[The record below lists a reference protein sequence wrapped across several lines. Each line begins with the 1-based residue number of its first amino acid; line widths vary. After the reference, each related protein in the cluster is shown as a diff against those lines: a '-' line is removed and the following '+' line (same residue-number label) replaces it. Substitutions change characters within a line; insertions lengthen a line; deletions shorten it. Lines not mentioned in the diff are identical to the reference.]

1 MRRIATLSAPQ
12 HRFAPKPR
20 RCNDAPIRQD
30 AQVGL
35 VLVVLVVIAAVL
47 VAVVA
52 IAVRNQRAGVTRR
65 THDPTI
71 DPFGVGEPW
80 RRLVQGALRSQSRYR
95 ELVRTTAPGPMH
107 DALADIGAEV
117 DAAVS
122 ECWRIARR
130 GDDLGQALDD
140 MAVARARQQLAALG
154 TDDTDPAVVGQAEAL
169 RSRIAS
175 YDRVSASSADAERQ
189 LRLLVARLEETA
201 TRGTEL
207 SLTAGA
213 DPDLAALGTDV
224 THVVEELEAL
234 RVAFDEL
241 PRGEIGA

>member
-1 MRRIATLSAPQ
+1 M
-12 HRFAPKPR
+12 
-20 RCNDAPIRQD
+20 
-30 AQVGL
+30 
-35 VLVVLVVIAAVL
+35 VIAAVL
-47 VAVVA
+47 AAVIAV
-52 IAVRNQRAGVTRR
+52 AVRNGRAGVTRR

-80 RRLVQGALRSQSRYR
+80 RRLVQSALRSQSRYR
-95 ELVRTTAPGPMH
+95 ELVGTTPPGPMH
-107 DALADIGAEV
+107 DALAEIGAEV

-130 GDDLGQALDD
+130 GDDLGHALDG
-140 MAVARARQQLAALG
+140 MGVARARQQLAALRP
-154 TDDTDPAVVGQAEAL
+154 DDTDPAVTGQADAL

-175 YDRVSASSADAERQ
+175 YDRVTASSADAERE

-213 DPDLAALGTDV
+213 DDGLAALGSDV

-241 PRGEIGA
+241 PRGDG

>member
-1 MRRIATLSAPQ
+1 V
-12 HRFAPKPR
+12 
-20 RCNDAPIRQD
+20 
-30 AQVGL
+30 VGL

-47 VAVVA
+47 VGVLAV
-52 IAVRNQRAGVTRR
+52 AVRNQRAGVTRR

-80 RRLVQGALRSQSRYR
+80 RRLVQSALRSQSRYR
-95 ELVRTTAPGPMH
+95 ELLATTPAGPMH
-107 DALADIGAEV
+107 DALADIGVEV

-130 GDDLGQALDD
+130 GDDLGQALDG
-140 MAVARARQQLAALG
+140 MAIAQARRQLAALG
-154 TDDTDPAVVGQAEAL
+154 DDTDPAVTGQADAL

-175 YDRVSASSADAERQ
+175 YDRVAASSADAERQ

-207 SLTAGA
+207 SLTTGA
-213 DPDLAALGTDV
+213 DSGLAALGTDV

-234 RVAFDEL
+234 RLAFDEL
-241 PRGEIGA
+241 PPRGEIGA

>member
-1 MRRIATLSAPQ
+1 
-12 HRFAPKPR
+12 
-20 RCNDAPIRQD
+20 
-30 AQVGL
+30 VGL
-35 VLVVLVVIAAVL
+35 ILVVLVIVAALL

-52 IAVRNQRAGVTRR
+52 VAVRNQRAGVTRR

-80 RRLVQGALRSQSRYR
+80 RRLVQSALRSQSRYR
-95 ELVRTTAPGPMH
+95 ELLTTTPTGPMH

-130 GDDLGQALDD
+130 GDDLGQALDG
-140 MAVARARQQLAALG
+140 MAVARARQQLAALPPG
-154 TDDTDPAVVGQAEAL
+154 DTDPAVTGQAEAL

-175 YDRVSASSADAERQ
+175 YDRVTASSADAERQ

-207 SLTAGA
+207 SLTTGA
-213 DPDLAALGTDV
+213 DSGLAALGTDV

-241 PRGEIGA
+241 PRG